1 MVPRQPII
9 DTLRARASEIAQQEM
24 SATVQSMRLENQ
36 EVTASETKEQFDTL
50 VENLVRE
57 PKKLWR

>member
-1 MVPRQPII
+1 
-9 DTLRARASEIAQQEM
+9 M
-24 SATVQSMRLENQ
+24 SATVQSMRLKNQ
-36 EVTASETKEQFDTL
+36 EVTAGETKEQFDIL

>member
-1 MVPRQPII
+1 
-9 DTLRARASEIAQQEM
+9 
-24 SATVQSMRLENQ
+24 
-36 EVTASETKEQFDTL
+36 VTASETKEQFDIL